1 MKALVL
7 EKQLD
12 LDVRDYPIHE
22 TVGAD
27 DVRILIKS
35 CGICGSDVH
44 YYLKGNIGNFVVKEP
59 MILGHEASGI
69 VTEVGSNVTHLRVGD
84 RVCMEPG
91 IPDLHSRETLS
102 GNYNIDP
109 AVRFWATPPIHGC
122 CRENVVHP
130 AMFTFRIPDN
140 MSYDEGAMI
149 EPLSIG
155 MEAAKRARI
164 QPGDTALVNGA
175 GTIGIMTAI
184 SALAGGC
191 STVYIADI
199 KQKKLDIAAT
209 YDGIVAINT
218 KGKDVV
224 KEIMDRT
231 EGMGVQHVFECS
243 GFEGMFPHIFEAAA
257 PGANVVLIGIPGNP
271 VPIDIN
277 FLQQRG
283 ITIKTIFRYVNEY
296 PASIAQV
303 GSGKIDVKRLI
314 SKVYPFEKS
323 VEAYEYAAA
332 GHEDVVK
339 VMIRLGE

>member
-109 AVRFWATPPIHGC
+109 AVRFWATP
-122 CRENVVHP
+122 
-130 AMFTFRIPDN
+130 T
-140 MSYDEGAMI
+140 
-149 EPLSIG
+149 
-155 MEAAKRARI
+155 
-164 QPGDTALVNGA
+164 T
-175 GTIGIMTAI
+175 
-184 SALAGGC
+184 
-191 STVYIADI
+191 
-199 KQKKLDIAAT
+199 
-209 YDGIVAINT
+209 
-218 KGKDVV
+218 
-224 KEIMDRT
+224 
-231 EGMGVQHVFECS
+231 
-243 GFEGMFPHIFEAAA
+243 
-257 PGANVVLIGIPGNP
+257 
-271 VPIDIN
+271 
-277 FLQQRG
+277 
-283 ITIKTIFRYVNEY
+283 
-296 PASIAQV
+296 
-303 GSGKIDVKRLI
+303 
-314 SKVYPFEKS
+314 
-323 VEAYEYAAA
+323 
-332 GHEDVVK
+332 
-339 VMIRLGE
+339 

>member
-7 EKQLD
+7 EKQLE
-12 LDVRDYPIHE
+12 LDVREYPVQE
-22 TVGAD
+22 QVGPD
-27 DVRILIKS
+27 DVRIQIKS

-44 YYLKGNIGNFVVKEP
+44 YYLKGAIGNFVVRKP

-69 VTEVGSNVTHLRVGD
+69 ITEVGSNVTHLKVGD

-109 AVRFWATPPIHGC
+109 AVRFWATPPINGC
-122 CRENVVHP
+122 CRESVVHP
-130 AMFTFRIPDN
+130 AMLTFKIPPQ

-155 MEAAKRARI
+155 MEAAKRAQI
-164 QPGDTALVNGA
+164 QPGDTALVTGA

-191 STVYIADI
+191 SCVYLTDI
-199 KQKKLDIAAT
+199 KQKKLDIAAS
-209 YDGIVAINT
+209 YEGIVAINT
-218 KGKDVV
+218 KDTDVV
-224 KEIMDRT
+224 QEIMDHT
-231 EGMGVQHVFECS
+231 EGLGVQHIFECS
-243 GFEGMFPHIFEAAA
+243 GFEGMFPHVFEAAA

-314 SKVYPFEKS
+314 SKVYPFEES
-323 VEAYEYAAA
+323 VKAYEFAAQ
-332 GHEDVVK
+332 GREDVVK
-339 VMIRLGE
+339 VMIRLGQ